1 MTPAEFK
8 SWFEGFTEA
17 FTGCPTKAQWAR
29 IKDRVGEIDGK
40 AVTERVYVDRYIN
53 RYWGPGPA
61 YPYWQ
66 QLGSSVCYAASSGR
80 ATTLANVGSS
90 HAQNAL
96 GFYQN
101 ADNSFNGLT
110 AMNALGRA
118 EAASLAA

>member
-17 FTGCPTKAQWAR
+17 FTGCPTKVQWAR

-40 AVTERVYVDRYIN
+40 AVTERVYVDRYID
-53 RYWGPGPA
+53 RYWPGR
-61 YPYWQ
+61 PYWQ
-66 QLGSSVCYAASSGR
+66 GLGAYNTYAQTMGSSNLQSGLQGENAQHQGLCGSGNAS
-80 ATTLANVGSS
+80 
-90 HAQNAL
+90 
-96 GFYQN
+96 
-101 ADNSFNGLT
+101 NSFNGLS